1 MSFDALAAHYRWLEF
16 VLAGNKLQACR
27 TAFLRELPQPR
38 EVLILGEGNGRFL
51 LNCRK
56 DMPSAHITCV
66 DASARMLEL
75 ARARL
80 LASGISLHGIQFI
93 HTDALQ
99 WQPCPNAYD
108 LIVTHFFLDC
118 FRPEQLAGLIKA
130 LANGATAHAEWLLAD
145 FQVPATG
152 WRRVRAR
159 IIHQLMYAFFR
170 VVTRL
175 PAGRLACPDPF
186 LLANG
191 FVLRARRQSD
201 WGLLHTDR
209 WSRAAA
215 SLQPTAS

>member
-1 MSFDALAAHYRWLEF
+1 MGFDALAAHYRWLEF
-16 VLAGNKLQACR
+16 VLAGDKLQTCR
-27 TAFLRELPQPR
+27 TAFLEELPQPR

-56 DMPSAHITCV
+56 HMPWAHITCL

-75 ARARL
+75 AQARL
-80 LASGISLHGIQFI
+80 TANRINLKGIEFI

-99 WQPCPNAYD
+99 WQSCSNAYD

-118 FRPEQLAGLIKA
+118 FRPEQLSALIAA
-130 LANGATAHAEWLLAD
+130 LAKAATAKAEWLLAD

-152 WRRVRAR
+152 WRRIRAQL
-159 IIHQLMYAFFR
+159 IHRMMYAFFR

-175 PAGRLACPDPF
+175 PAQALVCPDPF

-209 WSRAAA
+209 WSRAAIPA
-215 SLQPTAS
+215 TGYG